1 MSNICSLCNTELTS
15 MDTLLGENKLSDGGV
30 LCNKCLDKISYINQ
44 EVLYNLNQFNIGDIH
59 RIIQNKNTEQN
70 VPAVTQ
76 EILPMA
82 IDEEPQDLS
91 KDVYKRRK
99 QKIKTELERL
109 NASLSVFTKG
119 EIKELPYLISEEEK
133 IIGIT
138 DAQFVNTL
146 AAGILVA
153 TSKRMI
159 SVSKAMFGDAKI
171 NDYPN
176 EAIRSVS
183 FVTDP
188 RSPIIKIHLDERVV
202 EFECF
207 MDKEDAEKF
216 YSIISPIY
224 NNLIQQPQQEV
235 SPVDANTNA
244 NANTVVNAT
253 LSLEIIEKLEKLGKL
268 RENGILT
275 DTEFTEQKRK
285 LLAQLK

>member
-1 MSNICSLCNTELTS
+1 MSNTCSLCDTELTS

-44 EVLYNLNQFNIGDIH
+44 EVLYNLNQFNIDDIH
-59 RIIQNKNTEQN
+59 RIIQDKNSEQN
-70 VPAVTQ
+70 SLAITQ
-76 EILPMA
+76 ENLPMTV
-82 IDEEPQDLS
+82 EEAQNIS
-91 KDVYKRRK
+91 KEVYKRRK
-99 QKIKTELERL
+99 QKIKTELEKL

-159 SVSKAMFGDAKI
+159 SVSKAMFGTAKI

-176 EAIRSVS
+176 ETIKSIS

-188 RSPIIKIHLDERVV
+188 RSPIIKLHLDERVV

-216 YSIISPIY
+216 YDIIRPIY
-224 NNLIQQPQQEV
+224 NNPIQQLQQQTN
-235 SPVDANTNA
+235 PVNTNA
-244 NANTVVNAT
+244 AANAT
-253 LSLEIIEKLEKLGKL
+253 RSLDILEQLEKLGKL

-285 LLAQLK
+285 LLEQLK

>member
-1 MSNICSLCNTELTS
+1 MSNTCSLCNTELTS

-44 EVLYNLNQFNIGDIH
+44 EVLYNLNQFNIDDIH
-59 RIIQNKNTEQN
+59 RIIQDKNSEQN
-70 VPAVTQ
+70 SLAITQ
-76 EILPMA
+76 ENLPMTV
-82 IDEEPQDLS
+82 EEEAQNIS
-91 KDVYKRRK
+91 KEVYKRRK
-99 QKIKTELERL
+99 QKIKTELEKL

-159 SVSKAMFGDAKI
+159 SVSKAMFGTAKI

-176 EAIRSVS
+176 ETIKSIS

-188 RSPIIKIHLDERVV
+188 RSPIIKLHLDERVV

-216 YSIISPIY
+216 YDIIRPIY
-224 NNLIQQPQQEV
+224 NNPIQQLQQQTN
-235 SPVDANTNA
+235 PVNTNA
-244 NANTVVNAT
+244 AANAT
-253 LSLEIIEKLEKLGKL
+253 RSLDILEQLEKLGKL

-285 LLAQLK
+285 LLEQLK

>member
-15 MDTLLGENKLSDGGV
+15 MDKLLGENKLSDGGV

-44 EVLYNLNQFNIGDIH
+44 EVLYNLNQFNIEDIQ
-59 RIIQNKNTEQN
+59 RIIQNKDTEQN
-70 VPAVTQ
+70 PPAVIQ
-76 EILPMA
+76 ENLPMA
-82 IDEEPQDLS
+82 MEEEPQNIS
-91 KDVYKRRK
+91 KEVYKIRK
-99 QKIKTELERL
+99 QKIKAELEKL

-119 EIKELPYLISEEEK
+119 EIKELPYLISEDEK

-176 EAIRSVS
+176 ETIRSVS

-188 RSPIIKIHLDERVV
+188 RSPVIKLHLDERVV

-216 YSIISPIY
+216 YGIISPIY
-224 NNLIQQPQQEV
+224 NNPVQQSQPEA
-235 SPVDANTNA
+235 SPVNTNMDTA
-244 NANTVVNAT
+244 VSAAR
-253 LSLEIIEKLEKLGKL
+253 SLEILEQLEKLGKL
-268 RENGILT
+268 REGGILT

-285 LLAQLK
+285 LLEQLK

>member
-1 MSNICSLCNTELTS
+1 MSNTCSLCNTELTS

-44 EVLYNLNQFNIGDIH
+44 EVLYNLNQFNIDDIH
-59 RIIQNKNTEQN
+59 RIIQDKNSEQN
-70 VPAVTQ
+70 SLAITQ
-76 EILPMA
+76 ENLPMTV
-82 IDEEPQDLS
+82 EEAQNIS
-91 KDVYKRRK
+91 KEVYKRRK
-99 QKIKTELERL
+99 QKIKTELEKL

-159 SVSKAMFGDAKI
+159 SVSKAMFGTAKI

-176 EAIRSVS
+176 ETIKSIS

-188 RSPIIKIHLDERVV
+188 RSPIIKLHLDERVV

-216 YSIISPIY
+216 YDIIRPIY
-224 NNLIQQPQQEV
+224 NNPIQQLQQQTN
-235 SPVDANTNA
+235 PVNTNA
-244 NANTVVNAT
+244 AGPV
-253 LSLEIIEKLEKLGKL
+253 
-268 RENGILT
+268 
-275 DTEFTEQKRK
+275 
-285 LLAQLK
+285 QLM